1 MSKKNKWIVIPFMV
15 VVLLV
20 LGTVYILPRLKSA
33 APAEPLKAVPVDAS
47 LIIKINDIHA
57 VFKKISA
64 GNAIWNELK
73 VIPYFGRIDK
83 QLRFLDSLYRNVPEI
98 REVMQTSPSF
108 ISAHVSGKDRI
119 SFMHVLHLNA
129 RINERKIVEIISG
142 LIIKS
147 GTMSTRK
154 YEGTNIYEVSFL
166 HETAAGNFSFAVS
179 HDILMISSSTI
190 LLENSIRQI
199 VSDETVDLSEG
210 FSEIYAIAGKNV
222 DANLFV
228 NFQQFMKA
236 LSVGFK
242 PDFKAE
248 VRSVRNFAGW
258 AEMDINLLTEMLLM
272 NGFVNAPDSVES
284 VASLFL
290 GQSPQRIT
298 VDEMLP
304 GNIASFLTVTMSD
317 IDKYFSHY
325 QQFLKDQEFLNN
337 YRNMLQSV
345 NNTYHIN
352 LPGDLTEIMDN
363 ELTLAFDQGD
373 TKGQPVRTY
382 ILMRIKSRAQAE
394 EKLQDIIRKI
404 AIAES
409 RSVDSYSTTYKLDN
423 ELKYKISYIPVH
435 QFIAKIFG
443 DLFSLPDK
451 HYFVILDNYLI
462 FSSSVESLK
471 LLIHD
476 QVLNKTMQNDLAYK
490 EFKNSL
496 SPRSNLFFYCNLRKS
511 IDAFSPYLIDAV
523 SKTWDEYL
531 PAFNG
536 IQTSGFQLY
545 SNNNMLYSNFLIRNI
560 NAGISKPQTV
570 WESKIDTLADFK
582 PVFVVNHQTNQNE
595 VFVQDLKNNIYLINQ
610 VGRILWKLQLP
621 EPIKSEVFQV
631 DYFSNGKLQL
641 LFSTRNFIYLVDRN
655 GNFVE
660 KYPVKLRSP
669 ATCGVSVFDY
679 DNNRNYRLFIA
690 CEDRSVY
697 AYTKEGNLLSGW
709 NFSKSENFVTQPVSH
724 FRIGD
729 KDYIVFGDGYK
740 TYILDRKGNTR
751 VRVDTYFPMSARN
764 NYYLDLPRN
773 TSEAALV
780 TTDTTGKVY
789 FLGFDGK
796 VKMME
801 TKDKFTNNHYFD
813 YKDLNGDGK
822 SEFIFLEGKKLT
834 VYNSNMSRLFAC
846 DFKSSVQSR
855 PAYYQFSFSDRKLGV
870 VSRQDNL
877 IYLIN
882 NTGEFYN
889 GFPLQGNTPFSIG
902 NFGDS
907 LSRFSLVVGSNDNF
921 LYNYRVK

>member
-1 MSKKNKWIVIPFMV
+1 MSRKNKWIVIPFMTIA
-15 VVLLV
+15 LLI
-20 LGTVYILPRLKSA
+20 LGTVYFFPRLKYA
-33 APAEPLKAVPVDAS
+33 TPTEPLKAVPVDAS
-47 LIIKINDIHA
+47 LIIKINDINA
-57 VFKKISA
+57 VFKKISS

-73 VIPYFGRIDK
+73 GVPYFGRIDK

-98 REVMQTSPSF
+98 RQILETTPSF
-108 ISAHVSGKDRI
+108 ISAHITGKDRI
-119 SFMHVLHLNA
+119 SLMHVLHLNA
-129 RINERKIVEIISG
+129 RVNERKIVELISG

-154 YEGTNIYEVSFL
+154 YEGTDIYEVSL
-166 HETAAGNFSFAVS
+166 LNESDVSNFSFAVS
-179 HDILMISSSTI
+179 HDILVISPSAI

-199 VSDETVDLSEG
+199 TSDETVDLSDG
-210 FSEIYAIAGKNV
+210 FGELYTIAGKNV

-228 NFQQFMKA
+228 NLQQFTKA

-242 PDFKAE
+242 SDFKAE
-248 VRSVRNFAGW
+248 VRSIRNFAGW

-272 NGFVNAPDSVES
+272 NGFVSASDSVET

-317 IDKYFSHY
+317 IDEYFSHY
-325 QQFLKDQEFLNN
+325 QSYLKDQELLNS

-404 AIAES
+404 ASVES
-409 RSVDSYSTTYKLDN
+409 HSVDSYSTTYKLDN
-423 ELKYKISYIPVH
+423 ELNYKISYIPVH
-435 QFIAKIFG
+435 RFIAKIFG
-443 DLFSLPDK
+443 GLFALPDK

-471 LLIHD
+471 LLIHN
-476 QVLNKTMQNDLAYK
+476 QVLNKTMQNDMAYK
-490 EFKNSL
+490 EFKNSM

-511 IDAFSPYLIDAV
+511 IDAFSPYLADPV
-523 SKTWDEYL
+523 SKTWEDCL
-531 PAFNG
+531 PAFNS

-545 SNNNMLYSNFLIRNI
+545 SNNNLLYGNFLIKNI
-560 NAGISKPQTV
+560 HADINKPLTV

-610 VGRILWKLQLP
+610 VGRILWKIQLP
-621 EPIKSEVFQV
+621 EPINSEVFQV
-631 DYFSNGKLQL
+631 DYFANGKLQL
-641 LFSTRNFIYLVDRN
+641 LFSTRNFLYLVDRN

-660 KYPVKLRSP
+660 KYPVKLRYP

-690 CEDRSVY
+690 CEDRNVY
-697 AYTKEGNLLSGW
+697 AYTQEGNLLSGW
-709 NFSKSENFVTQPVSH
+709 DFDKSENQVTQPVNH

-740 TYILDRKGNTR
+740 TYILDRKGSTR
-751 VRVDTYFPMSARN
+751 VRVDAYFPRSARN

-773 TSEAALV
+773 GSGAALV

-789 FLGFDGK
+789 FVGFDGK
-796 VKMME
+796 VKTLE
-801 TKDKFTNNHYFD
+801 TKDKFTNNHFFD
-813 YKDLNGDGK
+813 YKDVNGDGK
-822 SEFIFLEGKKLT
+822 YEFIYLEDKTLT
-834 VYNSNMSRLFAC
+834 VYNSNMSRLFTC

-855 PAYYQFSFSDRKLGV
+855 PAYYQFSQSDRKLGV
-870 VSRQDNL
+870 VSRRDNL

-882 NTGEFYN
+882 DSGEFYD

-907 LSRFSLVVGSNDNF
+907 LSRYSLVVGSNDNF